1 MSIEH
6 NVQDLVNR
14 QVEAGEQIGVQVCA
28 YSNGVKVVDIVAGT
42 MGPEDARPVENNTL
56 FGSFSCTK
64 GPTALAIH
72 QLVDRGQLDYDAK
85 VVDYWP
91 AFGAHGKDKLTVA
104 QAVSHQTGLYALP
117 QPFSVGSLIDWDA
130 GLRRIEDGVPAFEPG
145 TAGAYDAVT
154 FGWIAGGIIEA
165 ASGRPIGEYLKTEI
179 AEPLGVEE
187 EFYVGIPDAASVT
200 ARLSTVAMLPAGSGL
215 GLAPDS
221 PTLRAMPPEMWE
233 SFNTMQVRTACIPS
247 ANGHFSARGLARMY
261 GALANG
267 GEIDGARLVSP
278 ERIASMYQLESHQLD
293 IVAMVPIRRSAG
305 FILGESVDVP
315 GVGPIHGLTGPNES
329 AFGHGGAGGSIGYA
343 DPDNG
348 LAMAVTINKMAWAAP
363 GTGATL
369 EICDLIRSHH

>member
-1 MSIEH
+1 MGIE
-6 NVQDLVNR
+6 NAIQELIDR
-14 QVEAGEQIGVQVCA
+14 QVGSGEQIGLQVCA
-28 YSNGVKVVDIVAGT
+28 YSRGDKVVDVVAGS
-42 MGPEDARPVENNTL
+42 MGPDDERPVENNTL

-64 GPTALAIH
+64 GPTSLAIH

-85 VVDYWP
+85 VVKYWP

-117 QPFSVGSLIDWDA
+117 DPFSVESLIDWEA
-130 GLRRIEDGVPAFEPG
+130 GLRRIENGVPAFEPG

-165 ASGRPIGEYLKTEI
+165 ASGIPVSEYLRTEI
-179 AEPLGVEE
+179 AEPLGVED
-187 EFYVGIPDAASVT
+187 EFYVGIPDEPTVT

-221 PTLRAMPPEMWE
+221 PTLRAMPPDMWE
-233 SFNTMQVRTACIPS
+233 SFNTIEVRTACIPS

-267 GEIDGARLVSP
+267 GEIDGVRLVSP
-278 ERIASMYQLESHQLD
+278 SRIADMYKLRSHQLD

-315 GVGPIHGLTGPNES
+315 GAGPIHGLTGPNES

-343 DPDNG
+343 DPDSG
-348 LAMAVTINKMAWAAP
+348 LALAVTINKMAWASP

-369 EICDLIRSHH
+369 EICDLIRSYH